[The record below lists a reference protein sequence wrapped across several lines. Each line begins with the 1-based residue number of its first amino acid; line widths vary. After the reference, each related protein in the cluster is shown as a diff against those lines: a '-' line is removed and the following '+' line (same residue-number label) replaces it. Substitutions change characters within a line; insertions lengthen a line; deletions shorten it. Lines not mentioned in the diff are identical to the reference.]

1 MQKRMPDIKDK
12 TKKKR
17 IQRKQK
23 GEEKSL
29 QIFV

>member
-12 TKKKR
+12 TKKR
-17 IQRKQK
+17 IQRKRK